1 MSSNDHYIPQFYLRR
16 WCSDDGRLCRYSKP
30 YDRIVPKRVSPKQTG
45 RKQGLYGESETRFMK
60 PLDTLASQ
68 ALIMLEEDSTRIS
81 REPKYRSAWS
91 RFLMSLMM
99 RMPDHIEELKSSLK
113 KEWLKSSPDLEKRY
127 AQFRGTTDPTTL
139 SEYLASVGMATD
151 EWMMSVAENLMNHAH
166 IGELLNNMRWITRR
180 IDSEVGEFITSDRPL
195 LMVGGLGEFD
205 SCIMLP
211 IGPKLL
217 FAAVHN
223 QETQDRIERRNPD
236 EQVKA
241 INEFVAGR
249 AQEFVYSVDDK
260 HLQDVAKNFGMRRAK
275 SLFQQLA
282 EFTENKN

>member
-1 MSSNDHYIPQFYLRR
+1 
-16 WCSDDGRLCRYSKP
+16 
-30 YDRIVPKRVSPKQTG
+30 
-45 RKQGLYGESETRFMK
+45 
-60 PLDTLASQ
+60 
-68 ALIMLEEDSTRIS
+68 
-81 REPKYRSAWS
+81 
-91 RFLMSLMM
+91 MSLMM